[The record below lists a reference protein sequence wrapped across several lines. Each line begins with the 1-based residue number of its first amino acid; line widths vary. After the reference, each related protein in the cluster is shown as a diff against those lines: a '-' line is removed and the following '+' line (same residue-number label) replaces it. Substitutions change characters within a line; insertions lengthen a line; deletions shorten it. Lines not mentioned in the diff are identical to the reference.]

1 MMVKILFLKN
11 HDVFVPSSMVCTD
24 NYENQSE
31 FNYSKLTLL

>member
-1 MMVKILFLKN
+1 MMVKILLKKN
-11 HDVFVPSSMVCTD
+11 HNVFVASSMVCTG